1 MRFIN
6 IIILSFLLTGC
17 STSSVL
23 NAAFSSFR
31 SLYDTRSSDSINYEY
46 YRNLP
51 FASILVTINRNKA
64 VLVLE
69 SINGNIEK
77 WTAADGTYLK
87 IKNGKVIESDG
98 LINDFRHITN
108 DEAHLVI
115 FTNPKTS
122 FLKYN
127 SSFKLVE
134 SESISLKEN
143 NKVLDLYHENFFVKE
158 INFKGKNLYWM
169 DEDGFTWK
177 SKQIVSPRTSIS
189 IEVLKPY

>member
-77 WTAADGTYLK
+77 WTRL
-87 IKNGKVIESDG
+87 
-98 LINDFRHITN
+98 
-108 DEAHLVI
+108 
-115 FTNPKTS
+115 
-122 FLKYN
+122 
-127 SSFKLVE
+127 
-134 SESISLKEN
+134 
-143 NKVLDLYHENFFVKE
+143 
-158 INFKGKNLYWM
+158 
-169 DEDGFTWK
+169 
-177 SKQIVSPRTSIS
+177 RT
-189 IEVLKPY
+189 